1 MPSAFGLET
10 LWAACGHAGIPGAC
24 LACGECPSKSLGL
37 WRCSEKGS
45 VPLQGQGWASVGN
58 IHIDGG
64 GWRAEVLK
72 EGCSQ
77 RRPFLCAR
85 LCVQR
90 SGDLGVGIKWEA
102 RWPLGLETWVL
113 PLGAVLPEP
122 EHVSDLLSK
131 RARFSLYA
139 WRTSPEPCGFCILRV
154 DTLPLVSATT
164 TETYLGQPG
173 WVPGPQGRVWVAFRA
188 VSWEGSLGEPQPP
201 LWRLQGLG
209 WVSWGLQAPPQL
221 LACPPLFRPQA
232 LGGSPLSSFKALL

>member
-58 IHIDGG
+58 IHIDRG

-113 PLGAVLPEP
+113 PLGAVYCLSRSTSLTCSVKGHASHSMPGEPHQNPVASASSEWTHCHLSQPLPRRP
-122 EHVSDLLSK
+122 IW
-131 RARFSLYA
+131 A
-139 WRTSPEPCGFCILRV
+139 SPAGC
-154 DTLPLVSATT
+154 
-164 TETYLGQPG
+164 LGH
-173 WVPGPQGRVWVAFRA
+173 R
-188 VSWEGSLGEPQPP
+188 EGS
-201 LWRLQGLG
+201 G
-209 WVSWGLQAPPQL
+209 WLSGQ
-221 LACPPLFRPQA
+221 CPGREASGNPSPRS
-232 LGGSPLSSFKALL
+232 GGCKAWVG